1 MRKVV
6 IVWIRVG
13 PGARRHTKVSKKK
26 PDTHAAMTMR
36 LAILSRGLRLYST
49 QRLMEEAVARGCSVE
64 VLDPLQLSIA
74 VGNEDVRILNEGWPV
89 EVDAVLPRI
98 GYSITRHGVA
108 LVRQFERQGVYVANS
123 SKGITQSRDKLHAG
137 QLLSHNRI
145 PIPTTCYVRTWQ
157 DVERAIRLIGGMP
170 VVIKVNEGTQGSG
183 VHLIH
188 SREQAEQKTYKMLSE
203 GHDVLVQQYIEESHG
218 SDVRVLVVGGRAVA
232 AMRRR
237 ARGNEFRSNFHRGGI
252 VEPVDLTSEYV
263 DIACR
268 AARLLDLN
276 IAGVDLLESKAG
288 PLVLEVNS
296 SPGLEG
302 IERASGVNVAGAI
315 IEHLMQNHAFSQVEL
330 DQLLRS
336 KPNHGVLSLSVNRHP
351 SLVGRQI
358 GDMFRDPSEQVV
370 FAIAREGMHV
380 WRPRRTFVLRAG
392 DELVCYGEFSRI
404 RELLKPWMQEE
415 SETSAES
422 SVDPF
427 DEGRDEV
434 PSW

>member
-1 MRKVV
+1 
-6 IVWIRVG
+6 
-13 PGARRHTKVSKKK
+13 
-26 PDTHAAMTMR
+26 
-36 LAILSRGLRLYST
+36 
-49 QRLMEEAVARGCSVE
+49 
-64 VLDPLQLSIA
+64 
-74 VGNEDVRILNEGWPV
+74 
-89 EVDAVLPRI
+89 
-98 GYSITRHGVA
+98 
-108 LVRQFERQGVYVANS
+108 
-123 SKGITQSRDKLHAG
+123 
-137 QLLSHNRI
+137 
-145 PIPTTCYVRTWQ
+145 
-157 DVERAIRLIGGMP
+157 
-170 VVIKVNEGTQGSG
+170 
-183 VHLIH
+183 
-188 SREQAEQKTYKMLSE
+188 
-203 GHDVLVQQYIEESHG
+203 
-218 SDVRVLVVGGRAVA
+218 VRVLVVGGRAVA

-358 GDMFRDPSEQVV
+358 GDMFQDPSEQVV

-404 RELLKPWMQEE
+404 RELLRPWMQEE